1 MKEISEYLD
10 LKTISVRYGLSVDA
24 LRRAIRL
31 DRLKS
36 TQVGGQFGAHLC
48 LEEDVDQWLKEY
60 PNGRK
65 NQRRYQPSGP
75 KLMSLR

>member
-10 LKTISVRYGLSVDA
+10 FKTIGMRYGLSIDA
-24 LRRAIRL
+24 LRRAARL
-31 DRLKS
+31 GRLKT
-36 TQVGGQFGAHLC
+36 TQVGGPFGAHLC

-65 NQRRYQPSGP
+65 NQRRSKEPR
-75 KLMSLR
+75 LMSLR